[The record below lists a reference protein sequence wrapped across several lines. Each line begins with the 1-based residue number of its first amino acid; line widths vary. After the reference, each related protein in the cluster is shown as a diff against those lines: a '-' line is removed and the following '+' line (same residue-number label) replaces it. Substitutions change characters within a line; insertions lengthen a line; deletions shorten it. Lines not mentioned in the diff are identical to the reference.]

1 MTSIF
6 LCTDARCLLHAPPK
20 EPTNINKADDGDAGA
35 EEQYVETAPRLTAL
49 LERLREMEWTLL
61 QREYPWMSQTTLVQH
76 LARHSTPPSTRRL
89 ISLPCRPASRDT
101 ILLAH
106 SPDHYN
112 FIQSTA
118 LMTNEEHVKLTDPS
132 DLYYNAHTF
141 HAATLAVGGVVECVN
156 ACTEKNSQ
164 TTRSLA
170 LVRPPGHHALRDKPM
185 GKWGRYTRM
194 IKNIQCHQ

>member
-6 LCTDARCLLHAPPK
+6 LCTDARMSLHAPP
-20 EPTNINKADDGDAGA
+20 EQPNINDTDDVDDV
-35 EEQYVETAPRLTAL
+35 EQYVETAPRLTAL
-49 LERLREMEWTLL
+49 LERLQEMEWTLL
-61 QREYPWMSQTTLVQH
+61 RCQYPWMSQTTLAEY
-76 LARHSTPPSTRRL
+76 LSRHSIPPTTRRL

-118 LMTNEEHVKLTDPS
+118 LMTNDEHVKLTDPS
-132 DLYYNAHTF
+132 DLYYNSHTF
-141 HAATLAVGGVVECVN
+141 EAASLAAGGVVECVN
-156 ACTEKNSQ
+156 ACTDANTQ
-164 TTRSLA
+164 VTRSLA

-185 GKWGRYTRM
+185 GKSTRSARM
-194 IKNIQCHQ
+194 TKNSTCHQ